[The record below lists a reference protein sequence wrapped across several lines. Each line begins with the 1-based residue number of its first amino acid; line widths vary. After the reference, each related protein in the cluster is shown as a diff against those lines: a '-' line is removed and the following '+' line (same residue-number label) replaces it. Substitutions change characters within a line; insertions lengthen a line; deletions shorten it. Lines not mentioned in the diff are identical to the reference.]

1 MELSP
6 TLINFFMLLLPPLFV
21 LITAWVLIK
30 KFLEREQKL
39 QMIQLKM
46 ATQKDLLPLRLQA
59 YERLTIYLERISP
72 NVIMVNLYEPSA
84 TVIEFQS
91 VLIESIRTEFEHNFA
106 QQIYVSAP
114 IWTIVRNSKE
124 EVVRLINSAAS
135 SLDSDAPAY
144 QLSKKVF
151 DSMIESADFPTQRAI
166 TILKNEV
173 SQLF

>member
-1 MELSP
+1 
-6 TLINFFMLLLPPLFV
+6 V

-84 TVIEFQS
+84 TVVEFQS
-91 VLIESIRTEFEHNFA
+91 ALIESIRTEFEHNFA

-135 SLDSDAPAY
+135 TLDPDAPSY

-166 TILKNEV
+166 TIVKNEV